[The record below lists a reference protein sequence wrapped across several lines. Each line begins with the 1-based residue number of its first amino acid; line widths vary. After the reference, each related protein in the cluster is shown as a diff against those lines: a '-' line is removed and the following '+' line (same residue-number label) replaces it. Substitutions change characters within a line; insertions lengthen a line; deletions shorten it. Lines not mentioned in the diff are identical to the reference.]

1 MIVINHDNMRRIQ
14 EQVESPPPLNQ
25 DMVKQSTNPG
35 TSFERFKSIM
45 LKTILCTKRS
55 DEQFHISFE
64 A

>member
-1 MIVINHDNMRRIQ
+1 MIVINHDIMRRIQ
-14 EQVESPPPLNQ
+14 EQVESHPPLNQ

-35 TSFERFKSIM
+35 TSFERFM

-55 DEQFHISFE
+55 DKQFHISFE